1 MRKILKS
8 AALGAALVG
17 TIAAGTLTGCTGS
30 AKKGA
35 VVGGAVGAATGAII
49 GHQSGRTGTG
59 AAAGAV
65 VGAAAGAVI
74 GDYMARQKQE
84 LEQVPGAEV
93 VQEGDELR
101 VKFQDAI
108 LFDIDSSEIKPTA
121 KENLQKMAAV
131 LVKYPDTDLV
141 VAGHTDNTGSD
152 AHNQKLSERRAY
164 AVKDYL
170 VTYGVAP
177 ARLQARGFGEARPVA
192 DNDTVAGRT
201 QNRRVEVEIAA
212 NEALRAR
219 AAAQEGGAR

>member
-1 MRKILKS
+1 MRRSRS
-8 AALGAALVG
+8 AALWGALVG
-17 TIAAGTLTGCTGS
+17 VVAAGALAGCTGS

-35 VVGGAVGAATGAII
+35 AIGGVVGAATGAVI

-74 GDYMARQKQE
+74 GDYMARQKKE

-108 LFDIDSSEIKPTA
+108 LFDIDSSEIKPSA
-121 KENLQKMAAV
+121 KENLQGMAAV
-131 LVKYPDTDLV
+131 LVKYPETNLV
-141 VAGHTDNTGSD
+141 VAGHTDNTGTD
-152 AHNQKLSERRAY
+152 PYNQKLSERRAY

-170 VTYGVAP
+170 VTYGVGP
-177 ARLQARGFGEARPVA
+177 GRLRAEGLGEARPVA
-192 DNDTVAGRT
+192 SNDTAGGRT
-201 QNRRVEVEIAA
+201 QNRRVEVQIAA
-212 NEALRAR
+212 NEALRQR
-219 AAAQEGGAR
+219 AAAQEQQAR